1 MVGGKRW
8 SCERES
14 ARPNIFF
21 TVDAPAA
28 TASYRSGRLSDL
40 NPSSMRWRA
49 AAVSLLVVVAVSC
62 GGDQSATPPGGST
75 PAGSASGT
83 FDQLQRTVLTPTCAQ
98 SDCHASALPTSG
110 NLALTPAVAYD
121 NLVNARPS
129 SLAADRD
136 GLKRVVPFKPDSSLL
151 FQKVVLSLAAHN
163 GEYGNIMPVGSPAL
177 TQGQVDFIKKWIE
190 AGAPRAG
197 VVADTALL
205 ASKALQSGA
214 TFVPL
219 AAPPV
224 GQGYQIHVDS
234 FGVKANFERE
244 LFVYRPL
251 GNTSDVYVRR
261 VQTAMRPLSHHFV
274 LYSID
279 QTMAPGWP
287 CTPQPNVVR
296 DIRNPDGSMNLL
308 NMVPMACH
316 VFIAGSMGLA
326 TDYTFPTGVALQL
339 PASFSVDMNVHYVN
353 RTSAEI
359 PGEAYANLFT
369 VPASQVTKVAHS
381 LNMSNTAISL
391 PAGKATTL
399 EKTFLVSQTTTV
411 IMLTS
416 HMHQLGTRFQIKIVG
431 GPRDGELVYESLD
444 WEHPQQISFPTPIV
458 LEKGQGLKSVITWNN
473 TTTHTVTFGL
483 QSTDEMGIIFG
494 YYY

>member
-1 MVGGKRW
+1 MSVTKTR
-8 SCERES
+8 R
-14 ARPNIFF
+14 R
-21 TVDAPAA
+21 VAA
-28 TASYRSGRLSDL
+28 LMT
-40 NPSSMRWRA
+40 
-49 AAVSLLVVVAVSC
+49 VVVAVAVGAC
-62 GGDQSATPPGGST
+62 GGDQSSG
-75 PAGSASGT
+75 PAGEGPSTAGAGGT
-83 FDQLQRTVLTPTCAQ
+83 FDQIQRTVLTPTCAQ

-151 FQKVVLSLAAHN
+151 FQKVVLALAAHN

-190 AGAPRAG
+190 AGAPRSG
-197 VVADTALL
+197 VVADTTLL
-205 ASKALQSGA
+205 ASKTLQSGA
-214 TFVPL
+214 TFAPP
-219 AAPPV
+219 AAPPA
-224 GQGYQIHVDS
+224 GEGYQIHVDS

-261 VQTAMRPLSHHFV
+261 IQTAMRPLSHHFV

-287 CTPQPNVVR
+287 CTPQANVVR

-308 NMVPMACH
+308 NMIPMACH
-316 VFIAGSMGLA
+316 VFIAGSMGPA

-391 PAGKATTL
+391 PAGKETTL
-399 EKTFLVSQTTTV
+399 ERTFLVSQTTTV

-431 GPRDGELVYESLD
+431 GTRDGELVYESVD

-473 TTTHTVTFGL
+473 TTNHAVSFGL

>member
-1 MVGGKRW
+1 
-8 SCERES
+8 
-14 ARPNIFF
+14 
-21 TVDAPAA
+21 
-28 TASYRSGRLSDL
+28 
-40 NPSSMRWRA
+40 MRGRA
-49 AAVSLLVVVAVSC
+49 ALISLVVAAAIGC
-62 GGDQSATPPGGST
+62 GGDQPATPPGGSPST
-75 PAGSASGT
+75 GAASGS
-83 FDQLQRTVLTPTCAQ
+83 FDQLQRAVLTPSCAA
-98 SDCHASALPTSG
+98 SECHASALPTSG

-121 NLVNARPS
+121 NLVNARPA

-136 GLKRVVPFKPDSSLL
+136 GLKRVIPFKPDSSLL
-151 FQKVVLSLAAHN
+151 FQKVVLALAAHN

-177 TQGQVDFIKKWIE
+177 TQGQVDFIRKWIE
-190 AGAPRAG
+190 AGAPRSG
-197 VVADTALL
+197 VVADSTML
-205 ASKALQSGA
+205 ASKTLQSGA
-214 TFVPL
+214 TFAPL
-219 AAPPV
+219 VAPPA

-251 GNTSDVYVRR
+251 GNAADIYVRR
-261 VQTAMRPLSHHFV
+261 IQTAMRPLSHHFV

-287 CTPQPNVVR
+287 CTPQANVVR

-308 NMVPMACH
+308 NMIPMACH
-316 VFIAGSMGLA
+316 VFIAGAMSQTM
-326 TDYTFPTGVALQL
+326 DYTFPTGVALQL

-353 RTSAEI
+353 RTSAEV

-381 LNMSNTAISL
+381 LNMANTSISL
-391 PAGKATTL
+391 PAGKETTI

-431 GPRDGELVYESLD
+431 GPRDGELVYQSLD
-444 WEHPQQISFPTPIV
+444 WEHPAQISFPTPIV

-473 TTTHTVTFGL
+473 TTSRTVTFGL

>member
-1 MVGGKRW
+1 MKARTRW
-8 SCERES
+8 PIV
-14 ARPNIFF
+14 AL
-21 TVDAPAA
+21 VAPVAILAA
-28 TASYRSGRLSDL
+28 
-40 NPSSMRWRA
+40 
-49 AAVSLLVVVAVSC
+49 C
-62 GGDQSATPPGGST
+62 GGDQSAAPPGGS
-75 PAGSASGT
+75 PLAGSATGS
-83 FDQLQRTVLTPTCAQ
+83 FDQLQRTVLTPTCAT
-98 SDCHASALPTSG
+98 SECHASALPTSG

-121 NLVNARPS
+121 NLVNVRPT

-151 FQKVVLSLAAHN
+151 FQKVVLALAAHN

-177 TQGQVDFIKKWIE
+177 TQGQIDFIKKWIE
-190 AGAPRAG
+190 AGAPRGG
-197 VVADTALL
+197 VVADSTML
-205 ASKALQSGA
+205 ASKTLQSGA
-214 TFVPL
+214 TFAPL
-219 AAPPV
+219 TAPPA

-234 FGVKANFERE
+234 FGVKASFERE

-251 GNTSDVYVRR
+251 GNAADIYVRR
-261 VQTAMRPLSHHFV
+261 IQTAMRPLSHHFV

-279 QTMAPGWP
+279 QSMAPGLP
-287 CTPQPNVVR
+287 CTPQSNVVR

-308 NMVPMACH
+308 NMIPMACH
-316 VFIAGSMGLA
+316 VFIAGSMSPT

-381 LNMSNTAISL
+381 LNMANTSISL
-391 PAGKATTL
+391 PAGKETTI

-431 GPRDGELVYESLD
+431 GPRDGELVYQSLD
-444 WEHPQQISFPTPIV
+444 WEHPAQISFPTPIV

-473 TTTHTVTFGL
+473 TTSRTVTFGL

-494 YYY
+494 YFY

>member
-1 MVGGKRW
+1 
-8 SCERES
+8 
-14 ARPNIFF
+14 
-21 TVDAPAA
+21 
-28 TASYRSGRLSDL
+28 
-40 NPSSMRWRA
+40 MRGRA
-49 AAVSLLVVVAVSC
+49 ALVSLVVAIAIGC
-62 GGDQSATPPGGST
+62 GGDQSATPPGGSPST
-75 PAGSASGT
+75 GAASGS
-83 FDQLQRTVLTPTCAQ
+83 FDQLQRTVLTPTCAT
-98 SDCHASALPTSG
+98 SECHASALPTSG

-129 SLAADRD
+129 SLSADRD

-151 FQKVVLSLAAHN
+151 FQKVVLALAAHN
-163 GEYGNIMPVGSPAL
+163 GEYGNVMPVGSPAL
-177 TQGQVDFIKKWIE
+177 TQGQVDFIRKWIE
-190 AGAPRAG
+190 AGAPRSG
-197 VVADTALL
+197 VVADSTML
-205 ASKALQSGA
+205 ASKTLQSGA
-214 TFVPL
+214 IFAPL
-219 AAPPV
+219 IAPPA

-251 GNTSDVYVRR
+251 GNAADIYVRR
-261 VQTAMRPLSHHFV
+261 IQTAMRPLSHHFV

-287 CTPQPNVVR
+287 CTPPANVVR

-308 NMVPMACH
+308 NMIPMACH
-316 VFIAGSMGLA
+316 VFVAGAMSQTL
-326 TDYTFPTGVALQL
+326 DYTFPTGVALQL
-339 PASFSVDMNVHYVN
+339 PAAFSVDMNVHYVN

-381 LNMSNTAISL
+381 LNMSNTSISL
-391 PAGKATTL
+391 PAGKETTI

-411 IMLTS
+411 FMLTS
-416 HMHQLGTRFQIKIVG
+416 HMHQLGTRFEIRIVG
-431 GPRDGELVYESLD
+431 GPRDGELVYQSLD
-444 WEHPQQISFPTPIV
+444 WEHPAQTSFATPIV

-473 TTTHTVTFGL
+473 TTSRTVTFGL

>member
-1 MVGGKRW
+1 
-8 SCERES
+8 
-14 ARPNIFF
+14 
-21 TVDAPAA
+21 
-28 TASYRSGRLSDL
+28 
-40 NPSSMRWRA
+40 MRGRA
-49 AAVSLLVVVAVSC
+49 ALVSLVVAVAIAC
-62 GGDQSATPPGGST
+62 GGDQSATPPGGSPST
-75 PAGSASGT
+75 GAASGS
-83 FDQLQRTVLTPTCAQ
+83 FDQLQRTVLTPTCAT
-98 SDCHASALPTSG
+98 SECHASALPASG

-129 SLAADRD
+129 SLSADRD

-151 FQKVVLSLAAHN
+151 FQKVVLALAAHN
-163 GEYGNIMPVGSPAL
+163 GEYGNVMPVGSPAL
-177 TQGQVDFIKKWIE
+177 TQGQVDFIRKWIE
-190 AGAPRAG
+190 AGAPRSG
-197 VVADTALL
+197 VVADSTML
-205 ASKALQSGA
+205 ASKTLQSGA
-214 TFVPL
+214 TFTPL
-219 AAPPV
+219 VAPPA

-251 GNTSDVYVRR
+251 GNAADIYVRR
-261 VQTAMRPLSHHFV
+261 IQTAMRPLSHHFV

-287 CTPQPNVVR
+287 CTPPANVVR

-308 NMVPMACH
+308 NMIPMACH
-316 VFIAGSMGLA
+316 VFIAGAMSQTM
-326 TDYTFPTGVALQL
+326 DYTFPTGVALQL

-381 LNMSNTAISL
+381 LNMSNTSISL
-391 PAGKATTL
+391 PAGKETTI

-411 IMLTS
+411 FMLTS

-431 GPRDGELVYESLD
+431 GSRDGELVYQSLD
-444 WEHPQQISFPTPIV
+444 WEHPAQTSFATPIV

-473 TTTHTVTFGL
+473 TTSRTVTFGL

>member
-1 MVGGKRW
+1 MM
-8 SCERES
+8 
-14 ARPNIFF
+14 
-21 TVDAPAA
+21 
-28 TASYRSGRLSDL
+28 RLHVAGL
-40 NPSSMRWRA
+40 A
-49 AAVSLLVVVAVSC
+49 LLLAVVAGC
-62 GGDQSATPPGGST
+62 GGDQSATPPGGTPGGTPST
-75 PAGSASGT
+75 GASGS

-151 FQKVVLSLAAHN
+151 FQKVVLALAAHN

-177 TQGQVDFIKKWIE
+177 TQGQVDFIRKWIE
-190 AGAPRAG
+190 AGAPRGG
-197 VVADTALL
+197 VVADSALL
-205 ASKALQSGA
+205 ANRVLQSGA
-214 TFVPL
+214 TFTPL
-219 AAPPV
+219 APPPA

-251 GNTSDVYVRR
+251 GNTAAVYVSRI
-261 VQTAMRPLSHHFV
+261 QTAMRPLSHHFV

-279 QTMAPGWP
+279 QSMAPGWP
-287 CTPQPNVVR
+287 CTPPANVVR

-308 NMVPMACH
+308 NMIPMACH
-316 VFIAGSMGLA
+316 VFIAGSM
-326 TDYTFPTGVALQL
+326 TPTMDYSFPAGVALQL

-353 RTSAEI
+353 RTSGEI
-359 PGEAYANLFT
+359 PGESYANLFT
-369 VPASQVTKVAHS
+369 VPVSQVTKVAHS
-381 LNMSNTAISL
+381 INMSNTSISL
-391 PAGKATTL
+391 PAGKETTI

-411 IMLTS
+411 FMLTS

-431 GPRDGELVYESLD
+431 GPRDGELVYESSD
-444 WEHPQQISFPTPIV
+444 WEHPAQISFPTPIV

-473 TTTHTVTFGL
+473 TTGHAVSFGL

>member
-1 MVGGKRW
+1 MR
-8 SCERES
+8 
-14 ARPNIFF
+14 
-21 TVDAPAA
+21 
-28 TASYRSGRLSDL
+28 YRLFR
-40 NPSSMRWRA
+40 
-49 AAVSLLVVVAVSC
+49 VVAVLAAAGGC
-62 GGDQSATPPGGST
+62 GSDQSATPPGGTS
-75 PAGSASGT
+75 PSPGSGT

-163 GEYGNIMPVGSPAL
+163 GEYGNIMPVGQNAL
-177 TQGQVDFIKKWIE
+177 SQGQVDFIRKWIE
-190 AGAPRAG
+190 AGAPRTG
-197 VVADTALL
+197 VVADTTLL
-205 ASKALQSGA
+205 ASRALQSGA

-219 AAPPV
+219 AAPPP

-244 LFVYRPL
+244 LFVYRAL

-261 VQTAMRPLSHHFV
+261 IQTSMRPLSHHFV

-279 QTMAPGWP
+279 QAMAPGWP
-287 CTPQPNVVR
+287 CTPQANVVR

-308 NMVPMACH
+308 NMIPMACH
-316 VFIAGSMGLA
+316 VFIAGSMGQT

-353 RTSAEI
+353 RTNGEI

-369 VPASQVTKVAHS
+369 VPVSQVSKVTHS
-381 LNMSNTAISL
+381 LNMSNTGISL

-411 IMLTS
+411 VMLTS

-431 GPRDGELVYESLD
+431 GSRDGELVYESLD

-473 TTTHTVTFGL
+473 TTGHAVSFGL

>member
-1 MVGGKRW
+1 MSRNAVRR
-8 SCERES
+8 SL
-14 ARPNIFF
+14 IL
-21 TVDAPAA
+21 AA
-28 TASYRSGRLSDL
+28 
-40 NPSSMRWRA
+40 
-49 AAVSLLVVVAVSC
+49 LVAIGC
-62 GGDQSATPPGGST
+62 GGDQSAAPSGDSPSPGS
-75 PAGSASGT
+75 AGS
-83 FDQLQRTVLTPTCAQ
+83 FDQLQRSVLTPTCAA
-98 SDCHASALPTSG
+98 SECHASALPTSG

-121 NLVNARPS
+121 NLVNARPT
-129 SLAADRD
+129 SLAAARD

-151 FQKVVLSLAAHN
+151 FQKVVLALAAHN

-190 AGAPRAG
+190 AGAPRG
-197 VVADTALL
+197 GTVADSALL
-205 ASKALQSGA
+205 ANRTLQSGA
-214 TFVPL
+214 TFAPP
-219 AAPPV
+219 AAPPA

-251 GNTSDVYVRR
+251 GNTADVYVRR
-261 VQTAMRPLSHHFV
+261 IQTAMRPLSHHFV

-279 QTMAPGWP
+279 QSMAPGWP

-308 NMVPMACH
+308 NMIAMACH
-316 VFIAGSMGLA
+316 VFIAGAMSPT

-339 PASFSVDMNVHYVN
+339 PPSFSVDMNVHYAN
-353 RTSAEI
+353 RTTAEI

-369 VPASQVTKVAHS
+369 VPASQVTKVAHT
-381 LNMSNTAISL
+381 LNMANTSISL
-391 PAGKATTL
+391 PAGKETTL

-431 GPRDGELVYESLD
+431 GPRDGEMVYESLD
-444 WEHPQQISFPTPIV
+444 WEHPPQISFPTPIV

-473 TTTHTVTFGL
+473 TTSRTVTFGL